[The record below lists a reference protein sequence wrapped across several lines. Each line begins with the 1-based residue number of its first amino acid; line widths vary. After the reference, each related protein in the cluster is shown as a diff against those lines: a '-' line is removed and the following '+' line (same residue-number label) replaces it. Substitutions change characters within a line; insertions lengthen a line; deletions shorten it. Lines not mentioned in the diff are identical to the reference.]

1 MNAQRT
7 IVDKITTK
15 SSMKLQVFENLQ
27 HTFHTM
33 KRTAQEIALETD
45 RKVSKVNKKLVVE
58 FRDKGEFEGELRFAG
73 DILIFTMHT
82 NVFEFPRLHEVMKTA
97 YVTEDLTRS
106 YCGVIHVYNFL
117 ADSFRYNRMNDL
129 GYLVARIFIN
139 KDRHFIVEGKR
150 QIGYSFSQFSKEPIN
165 KFDLRNIIESAMLYS
180 IDFDLLT
187 PPYDLVKEVSV
198 LEIQEN
204 SYNMKIKTGK
214 RLGFRFQADHDK
226 IS

>member
-7 IVDKITTK
+7 IVDKIITK

-27 HTFHTM
+27 HTFYTM